1 MQSIFQ
7 EEAEMNRAG
16 QYITALNGEAAYKA
30 YHPNP
35 LPPSPVLEMDEE
47 LVGLLAKEH
56 HGLGKL
62 DATSELVPNMDLF
75 LGAYVRKEALLSSQI
90 EGTQATLEDVLDA
103 EMETSVNLEV
113 GDVINYVHA
122 LNFAIEEMKT
132 LPICNRLLC
141 DTHKVLMQ
149 GVRGQEKNPGEFR
162 NSQNWIGAAGSTIQT
177 ARYIPPT
184 VEDMKTAM
192 SDLEKFI
199 NLSEMDILLK
209 AALAHYQ
216 FETIHP
222 FLDGNG
228 RIGRMLIVLM
238 LLNEKAL
245 HRPVLYLSLFL
256 KRNRVEYYDRLG
268 EVRVKGNYE
277 QWVKFFLSGVI
288 ETCNDS
294 IQAILTINQLIEKD
308 EKMLEGQTETVKR
321 VYQYLKEHP
330 IINIG
335 ATAKNVGL
343 SFNTVSNAVNKLMQ
357 FGILTER
364 TTAARNSVFE
374 YAAYLDVLKSGT

>member
-1 MQSIFQ
+1 MFLVSI
-7 EEAEMNRAG
+7 
-16 QYITALNGEAAYKA
+16 
-30 YHPNP
+30 NP
-35 LPPSPVLEMDEE
+35 LAFKKSFNSPAD
-47 LVGLLAKEH
+47 AKEQV
-56 HGLGKL
+56 KVVK
-62 DATSELVPNMDLF
+62 AF
-75 LGAYVRKEALLSSQI
+75 KLLSLFNNSLI
-90 EGTQATLEDVLDA
+90 F
-103 EMETSVNLEV
+103 SNS
-113 GDVINYVHA
+113 
-122 LNFAIEEMKT
+122 
-132 LPICNRLLC
+132 RL
-141 DTHKVLMQ
+141 
-149 GVRGQEKNPGEFR
+149 
-162 NSQNWIGAAGSTIQT
+162 I
-177 ARYIPPT
+177 
-184 VEDMKTAM
+184 
-192 SDLEKFI
+192 
-199 NLSEMDILLK
+199 
-209 AALAHYQ
+209 
-216 FETIHP
+216 
-222 FLDGNG
+222 
-228 RIGRMLIVLM
+228 
-238 LLNEKAL
+238 
-245 HRPVLYLSLFL
+245 YLSLFL

-364 TTAARNSVFE
+364 TTAARNRVFE